1 VLLFSGG
8 EREGIREFKRI
19 LLEAKRRESN
29 LRKPT
34 SGRLKK
40 MQKSSPKN
48 HRLKPSIKRSVKS
61 SLSKGVRKFCELSPI
76 KKSQAAMKVH
86 TSPDEECSQHGRDE
100 GNDEQ
105 LTPQNLG
112 TASRTLTKKPMSGLK
127 KLQKKTSSFPTKYG

>member
-1 VLLFSGG
+1 MLLFSG
-8 EREGIREFKRI
+8 EEWEGIRELKRI
-19 LLEAKRRESN
+19 LLEAKRCESN
-29 LRKPT
+29 LRKAT

-40 MQKSSPKN
+40 MQKSSPKKIS
-48 HRLKPSIKRSVKS
+48 HRLRPSIKRSVKS
-61 SLSKGVRKFCELSPI
+61 SLSKGLRKFCELSPI

-112 TASRTLTKKPMSGLK
+112 PKYQYIPNCPCPCPLDTGYVGL
-127 KLQKKTSSFPTKYG
+127 Q